1 MFECCRQDQKEA
13 MICIDNNYGF
23 NEFTNFY
30 QSNHNFLY
38 FTTKTSHVTGS
49 TLNWGVVRLPILH
62 TLTRDVLSSFVYV
75 RIRNKMTENSCK
87 LTEICFSYKIKE
99 LLNLYRSILALVGF
113 KMHSAACVF
122 LQSTRDNIHQYQFNK
137 PIILS
142 KKYVCSA
149 LFTTNI
155 K

>member
-1 MFECCRQDQKEA
+1 
-13 MICIDNNYGF
+13 MICIDNRYGF
-23 NEFTNFY
+23 VELTNFY
-30 QSNHNFLY
+30 EINHNFLY
-38 FTTKTSHVTGS
+38 FSTKASRVTGR

-62 TLTRDVLSSFVYV
+62 TLTRDVLSSFFYV
-75 RIRNKMTENSCK
+75 RIRNKMTEYSCK

-99 LLNLYRSILALVGF
+99 LLNWYWWILALVDF
-113 KMHSAACVF
+113 EMHSEACAF

-137 PIILS
+137 FIILS